1 MSRDIDAAGARIFGP
16 LSALLKKPIRV
27 VDSAQA
33 ERNDAFTVHLPLA
46 HLSVVSAGGAAFSDV
61 ERQLIYEIF
70 DLIRHAEENSVR
82 VSELQDRI
90 GRLERENLDLIV
102 KHRILAENSA
112 RDALTGLYNRWF
124 VMDKMEAEIN
134 RSLRHGAP
142 LSLMMLDI
150 DHFKRIN
157 DTWGHTAG
165 DQVLQSVG
173 KLLRESCRVYDIPGR
188 YGGEEFC
195 ILLPET
201 RIDNTS
207 VVANR
212 IRERLEVTGVDVPG
226 ASVAVTASIGIA
238 ALEGGIDGPLT
249 GSALIDRADRAL
261 YSAKQRGRNRVELWD
276 SAAGE
281 PSPAPS
287 TEH

>member
-1 MSRDIDAAGARIFGP
+1 MSRDIDAAGARILGP
-16 LSALLKKPIRV
+16 LSSLLKKPIRV
-27 VDSAQA
+27 VDGQGA
-33 ERNDAFTVHLPLA
+33 ERADAFTVHLPLA
-46 HLSVVSAGGAAFSDV
+46 HLSVVSAGGTPFSDL
-61 ERQLIYEIF
+61 ERQVIIEIF
-70 DLIRHAEENSVR
+70 DLIGHAEENSVR
-82 VSELQDRI
+82 ASELQERVN
-90 GRLERENLDLIV
+90 RLERENLDLIV

-142 LSLMMLDI
+142 LSLMLLDI
-150 DHFKRIN
+150 DHFKRVN
-157 DTWGHTAG
+157 DTWGHAAG

-195 ILLPET
+195 VLLPET
-201 RIDNTS
+201 RLDNTS

-212 IRERLEVTGVDVPG
+212 IRERLEITDVDVSG

-238 ALEGGIDGPLT
+238 GLEGGDDGALT
-249 GSALIDRADRAL
+249 GSALMDRADRAL
-261 YSAKQRGRNRVELWD
+261 YSAKQRGRNRVEMWD
-276 SAAGE
+276 STEAEGL
-281 PSPAPS
+281 PGSS
-287 TEH
+287 TDH

>member
-1 MSRDIDAAGARIFGP
+1 MPRDIDAAGARILAP

-27 VDSAQA
+27 VVSQEA
-33 ERNDAFTVHLPLA
+33 ERSDAFTVHLPLA
-46 HLSVVSAGGAAFSDV
+46 HLSIVSAGAPFTEA
-61 ERQLIYEIF
+61 ERQIIYEIF
-70 DLIRHAEENSVR
+70 DVIRHAEENSLRAV
-82 VSELQDRI
+82 ELQERV

-102 KHRILAENSA
+102 KNKILSEAQS

-124 VMDKMEAEIN
+124 LTDKIEAEIN

-150 DHFKRIN
+150 DHFKRVN
-157 DTWGHTAG
+157 DTYGHSAG
-165 DQVLQSVG
+165 DHVLQSVG
-173 KLLRESCRVYDIPGR
+173 KVLRESCRVYDIPSR

-201 RIDNTS
+201 KIDNTS

-212 IRERLEVTGVDVPG
+212 IRERLQSADMEVPG
-226 ASVAVTASIGIA
+226 ASVVVTASIGVA
-238 ALEGGIDGPLT
+238 TLDGGGGDAVLT

-261 YSAKQRGRNRVELWD
+261 YSAKERGRNRVEFWD
-276 SAAGE
+276 GSSSE
-281 PSPAPS
+281 QSSFRS

>member
-1 MSRDIDAAGARIFGP
+1 MSREIDVAGARILAP

-27 VDSAQA
+27 VDGQEA
-33 ERNDAFTVHLPLA
+33 ERSDAFTVHLPLA
-46 HLSVVSAGGAAFSDV
+46 HLSVVSAGGASFSEA
-61 ERQLIYEIF
+61 ERHLIYEIF
-70 DLIRHAEENSVR
+70 DLIRHAEENNVR
-82 VSELQDRI
+82 VQELQGRVN
-90 GRLERENLDLIV
+90 RLERENLDLIV
-102 KHRILAENSA
+102 KHRILSENSS
-112 RDALTGLYNRWF
+112 RDALTGLYNRWY
-124 VMDKMEAEIN
+124 VMDKIEAEIN

-150 DHFKRIN
+150 DHFKHVN
-157 DTWGHTAG
+157 DTYGHMAG

-173 KLLRESCRVYDIPGR
+173 KLLRESCRVYDVPGR

-201 RIDNTS
+201 KLDNTS

-226 ASVAVTASIGIA
+226 ASVIVTASIGVA
-238 ALEGGIDGPLT
+238 GLDAHDTPLT
-249 GSALIDRADRAL
+249 GAGLIDRADKAL
-261 YSAKQRGRNRVELWD
+261 YSAKERGRNRVELWVD
-276 SAAGE
+276 GMGE
-281 PSPAPS
+281 LGRRDA

>member
-1 MSRDIDAAGARIFGP
+1 MPRDIDAAGARILSP

-27 VDSAQA
+27 VVSQEA
-33 ERNDAFTVHLPLA
+33 ERSDAFTVHLPLA
-46 HLSVVSAGGAAFSDV
+46 HLSIVSAGGAFTEA
-61 ERQLIYEIF
+61 ERQIIYEIF
-70 DLIRHAEENSVR
+70 DVIRHAEENSLR
-82 VSELQDRI
+82 AAELQERV
-90 GRLERENLDLIV
+90 GRLERENLDLVV
-102 KHRILAENSA
+102 KNKILSEAQS

-124 VMDKMEAEIN
+124 LTDKIEAEIN

-150 DHFKRIN
+150 DHFKRVN
-157 DTWGHTAG
+157 DTYGHSAG
-165 DQVLQSVG
+165 DHVLQSVG
-173 KLLRESCRVYDIPGR
+173 KVLRESCRVYDIPSR

-201 RIDNTS
+201 KIDNTS

-212 IRERLEVTGVDVPG
+212 IRERLQSADMEVPG
-226 ASVAVTASIGIA
+226 ASVVVTASIGVA
-238 ALEGGIDGPLT
+238 TLDGGGDTVLT

-261 YSAKQRGRNRVELWD
+261 YSAKERGRNRVEFWD
-276 SAAGE
+276 SASQG
-281 PSPAPS
+281 SSFPS

>member
-1 MSRDIDAAGARIFGP
+1 MSRDIDAAGARILAP
-16 LSALLKKPIRV
+16 LSSLLGKPIRV
-27 VDSAQA
+27 VDGQEN
-33 ERNDAFTVHLPLA
+33 ERSDAFTVHLPLA
-46 HLSVVSAGGAAFSDV
+46 HLSIVSAGGAPFSDT
-61 ERQLIYEIF
+61 ERQVINEIF

-82 VSELQDRI
+82 VSELQERVDRLD
-90 GRLERENLDLIV
+90 RDNLDLIV
-102 KHRILAENSA
+102 KHRILSASSA

-124 VMDKMEAEIN
+124 VMDKIEAEIN

-150 DHFKRIN
+150 DHFKSVN
-157 DTWGHTAG
+157 DTYGHTAG
-165 DQVLQSVG
+165 DHVLQSVG
-173 KLLRESCRVYDIPGR
+173 KLLRESCRVYDVPGR

-201 RIDNTS
+201 RLDSTT

-212 IRERLEVTGVDVPG
+212 IRERLEVTDVPVAG
-226 ASVAVTASIGIA
+226 TSVAVTASIGVA
-238 ALEGGIDGPLT
+238 TLEGGLDSVLT
-249 GSALIDRADRAL
+249 GTALIDRADRAL

-276 SAAGE
+276 SETHGQL
-281 PSPAPS
+281 PHPN